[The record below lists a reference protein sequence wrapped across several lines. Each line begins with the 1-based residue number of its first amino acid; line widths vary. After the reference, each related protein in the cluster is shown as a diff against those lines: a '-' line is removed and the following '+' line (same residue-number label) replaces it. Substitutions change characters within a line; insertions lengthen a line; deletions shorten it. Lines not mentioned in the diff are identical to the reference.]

1 MPEGIALANSLLR
14 LYLSL
19 AGGICLGLILGQLT
33 SARVLVCLGQF
44 LLWVGAPITIIA
56 FLRRTELSGL
66 LWLAPLVAWAA
77 ILLGMGFAWAWLR
90 LQAPQQHRS
99 TQGSFFLTSM
109 VGNTGYLGYP
119 VALSLLGPENF
130 GWTLFYDLLGST
142 LGAYGL
148 GIGIAAQFGL
158 GLQSRWQLV
167 QQLLR
172 NPPLWS
178 FFAGLGFRAV
188 PLPALIEQ
196 ALQGLAWSVVWL
208 ALILL
213 GMRLSHLSSWRHLPL
228 ALSSLSI
235 KMLVVPL
242 VLGIGLTMAGIQG
255 PPRLA
260 LVLQMAMPPAFAT
273 LVIGEVYGLDKEL
286 TVTSLTLGSAG
297 LLLML
302 PLWLWL
308 FAP

>member
-1 MPEGIALANSLLR
+1 MPEGAVLVGNLLR

-19 AGGICLGLILGQLT
+19 AGGICLGLLLGQCT
-33 SARVLVCLGQF
+33 SVRVLAGLGQF
-44 LLWVGAPITIIA
+44 LLWVGVPITIVV
-56 FLRRTELSGL
+56 FLRQTELSGL
-66 LWLAPLVAWAA
+66 LWLAPLVAWVA
-77 ILLGMGFAWAWLR
+77 IVLGIGLAWGCLR
-90 LQAPQQHRS
+90 LQAAECHPP

-167 QQLLR
+167 QHLLK

-178 FFAGLGFRAV
+178 FVAGLGFRSV
-188 PLPALIEQ
+188 PLPALLDQ
-196 ALQGLAWSVVWL
+196 VLQGLAWSVIWL

-242 VLGIGLTMAGIQG
+242 IMGLGLTIAGIHG

-273 LVIGEVYGLDKEL
+273 LVLSEVYGLDREL
-286 TVTSLTLGSAG
+286 TVTSLMLGTAG
-297 LLLML
+297 LLVTL

-308 FAP
+308 FGH

>member
-1 MPEGIALANSLLR
+1 MPEGVGLVSSLVR

-19 AGGICLGLILGQLT
+19 AGGICLGLMLGRFT
-33 SARVLVCLGQF
+33 SARVLVYLGRF
-44 LLWVGAPITIIA
+44 LLWVGVPITIVA
-56 FLRRTELSGL
+56 FLRQTKLSGL
-66 LWLAPLVAWAA
+66 LWLAPFVAWAA
-77 ILLGMGFAWAWLR
+77 ILLGIGLAWGWLR
-90 LQAPQQHRS
+90 LQATQWHRP

-119 VALSLLGPENF
+119 VALSLLGSENF

-178 FFAGLGFRAV
+178 FLAGLGFRSV
-188 PLPALIEQ
+188 PLPAPLDRS
-196 ALQGLAWSVVWL
+196 LQGLAWCVIWL

-242 VLGIGLTMAGIQG
+242 VMGIGLTMAGIQG

-273 LVIGEVYGLDKEL
+273 LVISEVYGLDKEL
-286 TVTSLTLGSAG
+286 TVTSLTLGSIG
-297 LLLML
+297 LLVTL

-308 FAP
+308 FGH

>member
-1 MPEGIALANSLLR
+1 MPEGTVLVGSLLR

-19 AGGICLGLILGQLT
+19 AAGVCLGLMLGRLA
-33 SARVLVCLGQF
+33 SARVLVGLGQF
-44 LLWVGAPITIIA
+44 LLWVGVPITIVA
-56 FLRRTELSGL
+56 FLRQTELSGL
-66 LWLAPLVAWAA
+66 LWLAPLVAWVA
-77 ILLGMGFAWAWLR
+77 IFLGIGLSWVWLR
-90 LQAPQQHRS
+90 LQVPQWHPP

-119 VALSLLGPENF
+119 VALSLLGPEHF

-158 GLQSRWQLV
+158 GLQNRWQLL
-167 QQLLR
+167 QQLVR
-172 NPPLWS
+172 NPPLWG
-178 FFAGLGFRAV
+178 FVAGLGFRSV

-196 ALQGLAWSVVWL
+196 ALQGLAWSIIWL

-242 VLGIGLTMAGIQG
+242 VMGIGLTVSGIQG

-273 LVIGEVYGLDKEL
+273 LVISEVYGLDREL
-286 TVTSLTLGSAG
+286 TVTSLMLGSIG
-297 LLLML
+297 LLATL

-308 FAP
+308 FGQ